1 MSTSS
6 PLCCVAMELAA
17 RLEASRLQLD
27 LDWVPRELNQE
38 ADDLPNGIFDKFDPE
53 LRVPV
58 DLDMVQWQM
67 LDRLMKEGAEYYDAT
82 TRAKRARQGDP
93 HGAQNRYVWGVS

>member
-6 PLCCVAMELAA
+6 PLCCVAMELATC
-17 RLEASRLQLD
+17 LEASRLQLD

-93 HGAQNRYVWGVS
+93 HGAQNIYVWGGS